1 MSKQKQTKRAVI
13 LQERRIFAINLKQ
26 AREDAGF
33 TQNDISKI
41 TGMTQ
46 SFLSK
51 VENARNNISLDNMI
65 VLSDAIGKPLSL
77 LLTPPKNK

>member
-1 MSKQKQTKRAVI
+1 MSSQKQTKRAFI
-13 LQERRIFAINLKQ
+13 LQERRIFAKNLKR

-33 TQNDISKI
+33 TQDELSRI

-51 VENARNNISLDNMI
+51 VENARNNISLDKMI
-65 VLSDAIGKPLSL
+65 VLSDAIGKPLSQL
-77 LLTPPKNK
+77 LAPPEK